1 MSADLFASFQVNH
14 EEAKGG
20 VFEPLPVGEY
30 EVVAHQVEATKSKQ
44 KGTPELKITWKV
56 REDMDQAGKKR
67 NIFDSLYAT
76 EGAMWKF
83 QQLFKALGFENGKKF
98 PGGLP
103 EIAKAV
109 QYQTVRVKIKHESYT
124 NGQGEQ
130 KVAERVEF
138 YTPSK
143 KPITGGMAPADPF
156 ADGQTAGEPFTP
168 GDDDLPF

>member
-14 EEAKGG
+14 DEAKGG
-20 VFEPLPVGEY
+20 EFQPLPVGEY
-30 EVVAHQVEATKSKQ
+30 EVVAHTVEATKSKN
-44 KGTPELKITWKV
+44 KGTPELKVTWKV
-56 REDMDQAGKKR
+56 REDVDQPGKKR

-83 QQLFKALGFENGKKF
+83 QQLFKELGFEQGRKF

-109 QYQTVRVKIKHESYT
+109 QFQAVRVKIKHESYT

-138 YTPSK
+138 YK
-143 KPITGGMAPADPF
+143 KSTKPLANPGQVADPF
-156 ADGQTAGEPFTP
+156 ADGQDQFTP
-168 GDDDLPF
+168 PPVGDDDLPF